1 MHEIPSLKYKYGDL
15 EPHFDEETMRIHHT
29 KHHQTYVDKLNL
41 ALQNYPDLAKKNI
54 FDLMRDLNVVPEE
67 IRTAVKNNGGGHLNH
82 TLWWEFITPETT
94 FPSEKTITILD
105 EAFGGVDVFKQKFK
119 EAALNHFGSGW
130 VWLIR
135 DAGGLKIISTSNQD
149 LPIGE
154 SPPIGEAD
162 KKVIIGIDLWEHA
175 YYLKYQN
182 RRADF
187 IDAFLKVI
195 NWLQIEQNIVLFNQ
209 LSQWKN

>member
-54 FDLMRDLNVVPEE
+54 FDLMRDLNAVPEE

-105 EAFGGVDVFKQKFK
+105 EAFGGV
-119 EAALNHFGSGW
+119 
-130 VWLIR
+130 
-135 DAGGLKIISTSNQD
+135 
-149 LPIGE
+149 
-154 SPPIGEAD
+154 
-162 KKVIIGIDLWEHA
+162 
-175 YYLKYQN
+175 
-182 RRADF
+182 
-187 IDAFLKVI
+187 
-195 NWLQIEQNIVLFNQ
+195 
-209 LSQWKN
+209 